1 MKNIKL
7 GKVWD
12 SLHSSYWFV
21 PTLMAIAAVG
31 LATIMLTL
39 DRTGKMGLVEK
50 WGWIYTGG
58 PDGARTLL
66 SAVASSMVTVA
77 TTAFSIAIVALQLAS
92 SQFGPR
98 LMRNFLQD
106 TGNQIVLGTFV
117 ATFIYSLL
125 VLRTIRDED
134 YDKFIP
140 QISVTVGVVLAVIS
154 IAVLIYFINH
164 VSNSIQASHIIN
176 EVGKDLDRVTNRLFP
191 HKIGHSIPEYQ
202 SQCVEEIPTNFDK
215 QAYPVLA
222 KGSGY
227 VQAIDEEELMNIA
240 VSKDLLI
247 RVEQRPGKYVVQGSE
262 LVMVLPKGGVNTQKK
277 NLASLHKQIN
287 DVFILGR
294 QRTEMQ
300 DVEFCVN
307 QLVEVAVRAISPG
320 VNDPFTAIRCI
331 DQLTTG
337 LCRLAEREFPSP
349 YRYDKHNQLRVIA
362 NPVQF
367 AGILDDAFNQIR
379 QYSKPDVAVQ
389 IRMLEAIARIATY
402 TYNNKDRAAL
412 RHHADMIWRNCQEQV
427 SEQSDRNQ
435 IEQRYNAALK
445 ALEDY

>member
-21 PTLMAIAAVG
+21 PTLMAITALA
-31 LATIMLTL
+31 LATITLTL
-39 DRTGKMGLVEK
+39 DQSGKVGIIEK

-58 PDGARTLL
+58 PNGARTLL

-191 HKIGHSIPEYQ
+191 RKMGYGIPEYQ
-202 SQCVEEIPTNFDK
+202 HQYVETIPSNFDK
-215 QAYPVLA
+215 EAYPVLA

-227 VQAIDEEELMNIA
+227 VQAIDEKELMNIA
-240 VSKDLLI
+240 VSEDLLI

-262 LVMVLPKGGVNTQKK
+262 LVMILPKGGVNTEKK

-300 DVEFCVN
+300 DVEFCIN

-349 YRYDKHNQLRVIA
+349 YRYDKQNQLRVIA
-362 NPVQF
+362 NPVEF
-367 AGILDDAFNQIR
+367 GGIVDDAFNQIR

-389 IRMLEAIARIATY
+389 IRMLEAIARIAKH
-402 TYNNKDRAAL
+402 TYNKNNRAAL
-412 RHHADMIWRNCQEQV
+412 RHHADMIWRNSQEQV

-435 IEQRYNAALK
+435 IEQRYSVAIK
-445 ALEDY
+445 VLES